1 MVITDIKA
9 HVLDTETP
17 ALVTSFDG
25 LFHHSGAAG
34 TIKYTLVRLLTDTEL
49 EGNYIVWSEVA
60 SGRPPA
66 LAEVLRAMKP
76 LVVGEDPLN
85 REKLWYRLGTLWYG
99 EKGSA
104 FAAIDVA
111 LWDLAAKAA
120 GLPLWR
126 YLGGYRDRI
135 RAYASGNVPH
145 DEGDIVRI
153 ARDLK
158 QRGYTAMK
166 LHPIPIELCP
176 ALRDA
181 VGPDVDLIYDAVFAH
196 GRAEALAVGRELER
210 LRYFWYEAPL
220 PPDDIEGYID
230 LRRRLDVPLT
240 VELIYATQYREF
252 VSRHAVTYLRTLS
265 GIRGGITEMRK
276 VAALCEAFGMS
287 WGAARLRRHPVP
299 GRQPERATGHP
310 QHAAVRTADRSRRGG
325 PLRHRHHRG
334 VAHRRGRLRAR
345 PATPG
350 PGPADR
356 LGTGRRRHRTGDLTG
371 RRRHSVTP
379 ETMQPVRKVRPP
391 GTISD
396 ESGYTVR
403 WKIHASQARVWAAKM
418 RRKPAAEMAATVR
431 CRSVAAQ

>member
-49 EGNYIVWSEVA
+49 EGHYIVWSEVA

-76 LVVGEDPLN
+76 LVVGEDPFN

-287 WGAARLRRHPVP
+287 WEPHAYGGTLYQAANLNVQLATRNTLLFELPIEAGAEGHFDTGTTEVLRIDADGFVHGPQRP
-299 GRQPERATGHP
+299 G
-310 QHAAVRTADRSRRGG
+310 
-325 PLRHRHHRG
+325 
-334 VAHRRGRLRAR
+334 
-345 PATPG
+345 
-350 PGPADR
+350 
-356 LGTGRRRHRTGDLTG
+356 LGLPIDW
-371 RRRHSVTP
+371 
-379 ETMQPVRKVRPP
+379 EQ
-391 GTISD
+391 
-396 ESGYTVR
+396 
-403 WKIHASQARVWAAKM
+403 
-418 RRKPAAEMAATVR
+418 
-431 CRSVAAQ
+431 VAAGTELEI